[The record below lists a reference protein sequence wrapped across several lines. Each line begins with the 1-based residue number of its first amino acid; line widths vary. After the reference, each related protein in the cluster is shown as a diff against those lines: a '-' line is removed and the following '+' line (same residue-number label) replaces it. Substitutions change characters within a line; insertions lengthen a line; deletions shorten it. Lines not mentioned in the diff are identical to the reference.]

1 MMALHHLAFRTDD
14 VAALASFYREMF
26 GFAVVRDALPMS
38 LWLGLGAGAVLMIE
52 ARNEAETPVAA
63 GSMELVAFR
72 ADERTR
78 SDVRDRARERDC
90 YDGET
95 PFTVYVRD
103 PDGRRIGVS
112 SYRLGE
118 D

>member
-1 MMALHHLAFRTDD
+1 MMALHHLAFRTAD

-26 GFAVVRDALPMS
+26 GFEVVRDALPKS
-38 LWLGLGAGAVLMIE
+38 LWLALGADAVLMIE
-52 ARNEAETPVAA
+52 ARTDAETPIAA

-72 ADERTR
+72 ADERTL
-78 SDVRDRARERDC
+78 SHVRERARERDC

-112 SYRLGE
+112 NYRLRE